1 MTDLI
6 KILNNPEE
14 HYPGN
19 FDTPQR
25 ANALLTGL
33 CQDAA
38 NEIERLNAE
47 VLEQCRING
56 MSAEREDALRAE
68 LTRLKASITL
78 DKMAE
83 NARELGLSYDPAPV
97 QEPVASYCCH
107 SCFKL
112 DGGFM
117 LDRMILCPECGNKRC
132 PKASD
137 HQLDCT
143 GSNEPN
149 QPGSVYTAPQPVP
162 VKTYSGGKPW
172 PVAPK
177 PWVGLSEE
185 EVEAYDDWADFQVG
199 CGRQTLFDMVR
210 DIEAKLKEKNT

>member
-1 MTDLI
+1 MTELT
-6 KILNNPEE
+6 KILTNPEE

-38 NEIERLNAE
+38 KEIAKLQYEVDAIPAIKEERDALAAE

-56 MSAEREDALRAE
+56 MSAEREDALAAE
-68 LTRLKASITL
+68 VERLNKALTWEQNRSERIGTHGPGCHTWGSQHYECLLREYESLK
-78 DKMAE
+78 
-83 NARELGLSYDPAPV
+83 
-97 QEPVASYCCH
+97 
-107 SCFKL
+107 
-112 DGGFM
+112 
-117 LDRMILCPECGNKRC
+117 
-132 PKASD
+132 
-137 HQLDCT
+137 
-143 GSNEPN
+143 
-149 QPGSVYTAPQPVP
+149 APQPVP

-177 PWVGLSEE
+177 PWVGLSEK
-185 EVEAYDDWADFQVG
+185 EVEAYDSWADFQVG

-210 DIEAKLKEKNT
+210 DIETKLKGKNHDQ

>member
-1 MTDLI
+1 MRTLTE
-6 KILNNPEE
+6 ILNNPEE

-38 NEIERLNAE
+38 NEIAKLQAE

-56 MSAEREDALRAE
+56 MSAEREDALAAE
-68 LTRLKASITL
+68 LTRLKANIAL

-83 NARELGLSYDPAPV
+83 NARELGLDYEPAPV
-97 QEPVASYCCH
+97 QEKNQSPYPEY
-107 SCFKL
+107 
-112 DGGFM
+112 DRGFSNGW
-117 LDRMILCPECGNKRC
+117 DRGF
-132 PKASD
+132 AAA
-137 HQLDCT
+137 
-143 GSNEPN
+143 
-149 QPGSVYTAPQPVP
+149 QPA
-162 VKTYSGGKPW
+162 
-172 PVAPK
+172 

-210 DIEAKLKEKNT
+210 NIEAKLKEKNT

>member
-1 MTDLI
+1 MGEEGANQMTDLI

-38 NEIERLNAE
+38 NEIAKLQAE

-68 LTRLKASITL
+68 LTQLKASIAL

-83 NARELGLSYDPAPV
+83 NARELGLDYEPAPVQEGRDWSLLEATQESLREHMAEITRLKAAQPAPV
-97 QEPVASYCCH
+97 QEPVAEVLVKVARFLGVVRVYAQDIQPKH
-107 SCFKL
+107 ELETDKPLHWKARELQDEVIKL
-112 DGGFM
+112 IDTTPPAAQ
-117 LDRMILCPECGNKRC
+117 RQHK
-132 PKASD
+132 
-137 HQLDCT
+137 
-143 GSNEPN
+143 
-149 QPGSVYTAPQPVP
+149 
-162 VKTYSGGKPW
+162 
-172 PVAPK
+172 
-177 PWVGLSEE
+177 
-185 EVEAYDDWADFQVG
+185 DD
-199 CGRQTLFDMVR
+199 
-210 DIEAKLKEKNT
+210 K